1 MYQMWHR
8 ATVSYATVGQAPVG
22 PVFTKGLFHT
32 GIQFVVVV
40 HSSIYL
46 SARRNRHQIPSP
58 GVAKQTYSALYGIW

>member
-1 MYQMWHR
+1 MQGVWHR
-8 ATVSYATVGQAPVG
+8 ATVGYATIGQAPIG
-22 PVFTKGLFHT
+22 PVVTNGFFHT
-32 GIQFVVVV
+32 RIQFVVVV